1 VFQFLVRDSSA
12 KAEYFFFFRHEF
24 CSQMASGTTLFFFI
38 FVLWCKNTLRKK
50 EGENDLFAVCKRKW
64 QKAVRERCQRMFLRG
79 ILSAMCHVDSE
90 RNKRFLFFLPCLT
103 DTAAISGSPLH
114 EHSIPGY
121 LPGSVVC
128 FYLKNKKNLLFS
140 VFKPTPFLR
149 NLTLP
154 HFLKIYYD
162 FLSHRCYVSAWPDCQ
177 QSRSN

>member
-1 VFQFLVRDSSA
+1 MNFVRRWLQVQPSSFFLFSYCGVKILLEKRRA
-12 KAEYFFFFRHEF
+12 TY
-24 CSQMASGTTLFFFI
+24 LP
-38 FVLWCKNTLRKK
+38 FVN
-50 EGENDLFAVCKRKW
+50 GKW

-128 FYLKNKKNLLFS
+128 FYLKNKKKFYFF

-162 FLSHRCYVSAWPDCQ
+162 FLSHRCYVSA
-177 QSRSN
+177 